1 MQPAFMIRD
10 RAAYSLAAA
19 TSIASVFVWH
29 ERTLL
34 QMGDSVTL
42 LDQLDAEESARR
54 TAWRNAAIFWDN
66 TLAEIKAV
74 TATIKRQGSFRFGG
88 DAVKKGFFARLK
100 IDGRSREDIYQQGKQ
115 ARDAWQEVDAA
126 WKLSGDYLL
135 SAFSSLLASSIAL
148 DNAHGPK
155 FTAWRKTAS
164 TLNNKARTINR
175 DNVAW
180 YAEATRKFKKG
191 TAEGDMIRSTVPTTT
206 RPAQPVGL
214 AAISNVMVAG
224 TAVHFDFTAL
234 HATRFTVFH
243 KAPGS
248 PVFLVVVTETKERS
262 FTFHDLAPG
271 EHEFTV
277 AGVNA
282 KGEGP
287 QSVVVKVT
295 VAAAAAA

>member
-1 MQPAFMIRD
+1 MIRD
-10 RAAYSLAAA
+10 RAALSHAAA
-19 TSIASVFVWH
+19 TSIASLYVWH

-34 QMGDSVTL
+34 QMGDSVNL
-42 LDQLDAEESARR
+42 LDQLDAEESAKR

-66 TLAEIKAV
+66 TLAEIKVV
-74 TATIKRQGSFRFGG
+74 TATIKRQGLFRFSG
-88 DAVKKGFFARLK
+88 DVVKKSLFAKLK
-100 IDGRSREDIYQQGKQ
+100 IDARNREDIYQQGQK

-126 WKLSGDYLL
+126 WKLSGEYVL

-164 TLNNKARTINR
+164 TLNNKARAINK

-180 YAEATRKFKKG
+180 YAEATRRFKKG
-191 TAEGDMIRSTVPTTT
+191 TTEGDMLRSTVPTTT

-214 AAISNVMVAG
+214 AVISNVMVSD
-224 TAVHFDFTAL
+224 TDVHFDFTAL

-243 KAPGS
+243 KMPGS
-248 PVFLVVVTETKERS
+248 PVFLVAVTETRERS
-262 FTFHDLAPG
+262 FTFHDLAAG
-271 EHEFTV
+271 EHEFAV

-287 QSVVVKVT
+287 RSVVVRVT